1 MKSKSSNKSFG
12 LLFFVVFLVFGLWP
26 LKNGESINLYLISS
40 SLIFLF
46 LGLMN
51 SRILSPLNNIWV
63 KFGKILGMIIAPIVM
78 ALVYFV
84 ILTPIGLTM
93 RIFGKDLLGLKFKKK
108 QDTYWIKRKKNLGSM
123 KKQF

>member
-26 LKNGESINLYLISS
+26 IKNGESLNLYLISS

-46 LGLMN
+46 LGLTN

-63 KFGKILGMIIAPIVM
+63 KFGEIVGMIIAPIIM

-84 ILTPIGLTM
+84 VLTPIGLTM